1 MTLFDMEPEDASSI
15 EMKMYDNRVL
25 TYLDVFIVIGTLAHA
40 LH

>member
-1 MTLFDMEPEDASSI
+1 MSDMEPEDASSI

>member
-1 MTLFDMEPEDASSI
+1 MILFDMEPEDASSI
-15 EMKMYDNRVL
+15 EMKIYDSRVL

>member
-1 MTLFDMEPEDASSI
+1 MSDIEPDDASSI